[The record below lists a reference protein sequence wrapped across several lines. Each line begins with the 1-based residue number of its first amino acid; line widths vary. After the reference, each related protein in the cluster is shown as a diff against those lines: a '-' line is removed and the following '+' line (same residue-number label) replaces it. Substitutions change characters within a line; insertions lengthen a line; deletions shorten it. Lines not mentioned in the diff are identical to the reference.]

1 MDEDSSGFIT
11 AGEFG
16 HFMRKGEAEP
26 GMTWKERRTA
36 RNLRKAKATK
46 QELDEL
52 VGRDVTKA
60 LALEPP
66 ASAEVVQQLSEQLN
80 AKMAM
85 FPDPQTRSWFKL
97 FKHMDDDGSGRISY
111 AELEDMVRNEL
122 LIRPKE
128 LPDQQLKR
136 LWRALDEDGS
146 GFIAAGE
153 FGAFMRKGEAMNS
166 RTDLGGA
173 SLPQVYEARVA
184 AKRSQL
190 QAQEDMASL
199 QAARRAAD
207 AVKRIEAEARRL
219 EKALQKQRKL
229 GAPPEPV
236 RGTTRSSWD
245 GEGFKAFS
253 AVPAGVTRRAVE
265 AQKRGIR

>member
-1 MDEDSSGFIT
+1 M
-11 AGEFG
+11 
-16 HFMRKGEAEP
+16 
-26 GMTWKERRTA
+26 
-36 RNLRKAKATK
+36 
-46 QELDEL
+46 
-52 VGRDVTKA
+52 
-60 LALEPP
+60 
-66 ASAEVVQQLSEQLN
+66 
-80 AKMAM
+80 
-85 FPDPQTRSWFKL
+85 
-97 FKHMDDDGSGRISY
+97 
-111 AELEDMVRNEL
+111 
-122 LIRPKE
+122 
-128 LPDQQLKR
+128 
-136 LWRALDEDGS
+136 
-146 GFIAAGE
+146 
-153 FGAFMRKGEAMNS
+153 
-166 RTDLGGA
+166 
-173 SLPQVYEARVA
+173 YEARVA